1 MNRIFSY
8 GCTVLFV
15 LSSLLRCL
23 FTPTED
29 DLLLRGIMNTSE
41 ASWEQ
46 VKTFYLP
53 SKEAQLLQFRYS
65 QMTSI
70 SALEDNNFKR

>member
-1 MNRIFSY
+1 
-8 GCTVLFV
+8 
-15 LSSLLRCL
+15 
-23 FTPTED
+23 
-29 DLLLRGIMNTSE
+29 MNTSE